1 VEEELNED
9 IFIEVA
15 SENAQREVFNRMVLN
30 FNP

>member
-1 VEEELNED
+1 VDEDPDED